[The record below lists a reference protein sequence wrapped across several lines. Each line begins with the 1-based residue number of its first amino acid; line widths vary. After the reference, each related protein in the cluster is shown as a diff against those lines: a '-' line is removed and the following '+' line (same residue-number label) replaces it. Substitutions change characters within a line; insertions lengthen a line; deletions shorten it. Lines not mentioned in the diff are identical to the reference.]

1 MQVITEWTNGHADAL
16 RRALR
21 MTSESFAGYLGISE
35 RTVANWRKWPEK
47 HPQSRMHELLDV
59 ALERAPD
66 RVKAQFALL
75 VSEIYHAPEYQSDKA
90 RPFTVGFDSMT
101 SQKWDREDAHSLSLS
116 FDSALER
123 SAVEDVEHLAHMWL
137 ICESPQS
144 IELRTGR
151 HVSDALVA
159 AVEHRVIQ
167 LRRADDFITGPES
180 RKLMRNE
187 IEVTLRLLTDASLS
201 EEQARRVLTA
211 MGELAQLA
219 AWVAGDAG
227 LLDEAAR
234 FVRGGVLAARA
245 ANDSSLAA
253 NIISTY
259 SYQIANTG
267 NPNEAVVLAR
277 TAYQGGQHEATP
289 IARALLLER
298 VAWSTARAGD
308 LRACERTLGLVE
320 DCFSSGPKDGDPDW
334 LYWLN
339 REEVDVMAGRCYT
352 ELRRPDRAEPLL
364 ASAIGRYD
372 QTLVRE
378 NSLYLSWLA
387 EDYVQLGEIEHAADI
402 ATRMAALAARTNS
415 ARTDNRLRH
424 IAKLLGPY
432 RRTASVADFYDAYQ
446 SAPDVPPLRQP
457 D

>member
-21 MTSESFAGYLGISE
+21 MTNESFAHYLDISE

-47 HPQSRMHELLDV
+47 HPQPRMQELLDV
-59 ALERAPD
+59 ALERASD

-75 VSEIYHAPEYQSDKA
+75 VEEFHTPDYRSGKD
-90 RPFTVGFDSMT
+90 RPFTVDFDSMT
-101 SQKWDREDAHSLSLS
+101 SRKWGKEDARALSLS

-123 SAVEDVEHLAHMWL
+123 SAIEDVEHLAHMWL
-137 ICESPQS
+137 ICESPQT
-144 IELRTGR
+144 IELSAGR
-151 HVSDALVA
+151 RVSDALIA
-159 AVEHRVIQ
+159 TVEHRVIQ
-167 LRRADDFITGPES
+167 LRRADDFITGSAS
-180 RKLMRNE
+180 RELMRNE
-187 IEVTLRLLTDASLS
+187 LEATVRLLIDASLT
-201 EEQARRVLTA
+201 ENQARRVLTA
-211 MGELAQLA
+211 IGELAQLA

-245 ANDSSLAA
+245 ASDSPLTA
-253 NIISTY
+253 NLISTF

-267 NPNEAVVLAR
+267 NPNEAVMLAR

-308 LRACERTLGLVE
+308 LRACERTLGLVK

-364 ASAIGRYD
+364 ASAIARYD
-372 QTLVRE
+372 QARIRE

-415 ARTDNRLRH
+415 ARTDSRLRH

-432 RRTASVADFYDAYQ
+432 KGTASVADFYDAYR
-446 SAPDVPPLRQP
+446 STPDVPPPRQQ